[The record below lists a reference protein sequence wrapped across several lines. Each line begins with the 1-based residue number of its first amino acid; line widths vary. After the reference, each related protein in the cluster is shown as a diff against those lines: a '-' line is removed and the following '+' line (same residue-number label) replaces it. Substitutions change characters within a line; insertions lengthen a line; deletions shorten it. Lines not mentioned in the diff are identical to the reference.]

1 MPTAPCDQPRFRIKG
16 KGGMGDE
23 QALKEKKKKDKKS
36 DSKNSERKTKDD
48 KKTKMEAGKEKGGK
62 RQKEESRGRSRER
75 VKKAKP
81 SEKAEKPPKSGG
93 EASRDVKRKQEK
105 SAKNKRVSFP
115 TESSEPR
122 WPVGE
127 KRKGA
132 LKEAKTHEEK
142 KRKTAEKGDEK
153 GDEEKKAR
161 REKKEHSAKNAKEE
175 GKQKVKDKKIKE
187 KEEKAEVRDKAKNK
201 EEKEKT
207 DKGKIK
213 EKKNSKEASK
223 EANARPVTPCE
234 KPSVPATPQ
243 REAVVST
250 PPTAKQKAEAKLKEL
265 VDVLDN
271 LPDDEEPNSEDS
283 LDSLSE
289 ALGDQME
296 SDDDGEDGSQQDEES
311 ENEETKPHEDEGEGE
326 DEDEDEEDA
335 CEGEGE
341 GEGEAKEEDD
351 DAEANESGEDDAE
364 EEEEEEE
371 EEEDGEEA
379 EEEGEHEEEEGDE
392 DEKTTPCHALVP
404 VTKSTSM
411 ASEDL
416 KNSTT
421 HKKEWDKFCREA
433 LNRAKFPQELS
444 EYYAAK
450 KTELFNIWMDTGM
463 SWQSCKLH
471 VERDITQRNRTT
483 KGWQAVQGKILR
495 QQYSEE
501 KFKNLIGRRKAA
513 GLFYEDEDF
522 PGDDDESW
530 FFMRI
535 GEKVRRDDE
544 TSEKMSLK
552 AKSEVSEELRQALT
566 DQDEGILRP
575 GALPK
580 VSAAKQGSKELLD
593 ALGKVAAPKK
603 KPKPEKPVA
612 EDATPQTLEE
622 KVKTCMGE
630 LLPLAATARTQSIKL
645 SSVEYAGELS
655 GQLLEHAKALE
666 SLFKK
671 FQKTLDAKGD
681 EKAFK
686 GLFKHMETLKSFGEK
701 SKVAA
706 AALLRPPGKSKTKK
720 TKEETRKKKTDSPKT
735 VVVKREP

>member
-1 MPTAPCDQPRFRIKG
+1 MQGGSWSSSKGNPFLYKLAACALSSWFQQIMPTAPCDQPRFRIKG
-16 KGGMGDE
+16 KGGLGDE
-23 QALKEKKKKDKKS
+23 QALKEKKKKDQKS

-48 KKTKMEAGKEKGGK
+48 KKTKMEARKEKGGK

-213 EKKNSKEASK
+213 EKKNAKEASK

-243 REAVVST
+243 REAVLST

-283 LDSLSE
+283 LSE

-311 ENEETKPHEDEGEGE
+311 ENEETKPHEEEGE

-335 CEGEGE
+335 CEGEDE

-351 DAEANESGEDDAE
+351 DAEANESGEDDA
-364 EEEEEEE
+364 EEEEEE

-416 KNSTT
+416 KNSAT

-444 EYYAAK
+444 EYYATK

-495 QQYSEE
+495 QQRLV
-501 KFKNLIGRRKAA
+501 F
-513 GLFYEDEDF
+513 
-522 PGDDDESW
+522 
-530 FFMRI
+530 
-535 GEKVRRDDE
+535 V
-544 TSEKMSLK
+544 
-552 AKSEVSEELRQALT
+552 
-566 DQDEGILRP
+566 
-575 GALPK
+575 
-580 VSAAKQGSKELLD
+580 
-593 ALGKVAAPKK
+593 
-603 KPKPEKPVA
+603 
-612 EDATPQTLEE
+612 
-622 KVKTCMGE
+622 
-630 LLPLAATARTQSIKL
+630 
-645 SSVEYAGELS
+645 
-655 GQLLEHAKALE
+655 
-666 SLFKK
+666 
-671 FQKTLDAKGD
+671 
-681 EKAFK
+681 
-686 GLFKHMETLKSFGEK
+686 
-701 SKVAA
+701 
-706 AALLRPPGKSKTKK
+706 
-720 TKEETRKKKTDSPKT
+720 
-735 VVVKREP
+735 